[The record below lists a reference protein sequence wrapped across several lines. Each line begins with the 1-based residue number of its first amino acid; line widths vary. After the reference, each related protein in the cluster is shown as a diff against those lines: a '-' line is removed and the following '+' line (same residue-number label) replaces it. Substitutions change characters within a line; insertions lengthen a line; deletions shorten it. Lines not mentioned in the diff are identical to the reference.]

1 MQRHTKVKW
10 VHAVHRFILMIPG
23 RSTAPND
30 KTNLDIVIDSRIASL
45 DSGNYRAN
53 NRGVLKTFSEHLD
66 NYQDTT
72 DITQLSII
80 DCRRYA
86 QHLRKRVRD
95 EDDITS
101 QRLQPMQMVRISP
114 SFEHFLDSASMTN
127 GSNRI
132 PLNRIGEGRAPRI
145 SRRSRPTVLISRDT
159 RSTT

>member
-1 MQRHTKVKW
+1 
-10 VHAVHRFILMIPG
+10 MIPG

-53 NRGVLKTFSEHLD
+53 NRVILKTFSEHLD

-95 EDDITS
+95 EDDNLSAASAHANGPYFTI
-101 QRLQPMQMVRISP
+101 VRA
-114 SFEHFLDSASMTN
+114 FL
-127 GSNRI
+127 G
-132 PLNRIGEGRAPRI
+132 
-145 SRRSRPTVLISRDT
+145 
-159 RSTT
+159 